1 MTAGGATAD
10 NGSGQLPGLW
20 ADYYAPEFVVRVD
33 DRVVD
38 PTTKGDVLQ
47 IEVTLDEKNPASF
60 SLVISDWDDV
70 KLDFKYSS
78 KRTFN
83 PGRPVTIDLGYASR
97 LQRVV
102 TGVIT
107 SLSPRFPE
115 SGSPTLTV
123 TGTDLMRMMANRQPD
138 DGERKHYRDS
148 TDAEIAQ
155 EIAVRWGMRADVVQS
170 APRHTLVVQKQEDA
184 VFLMERAKRIDYE
197 FFIGLDGV
205 TGEETLSFVPRR
217 DGRDARS
224 LRVHQFT
231 WGTNLISFTPR
242 LSATGQVSEVTV
254 RGWDPRTKKPIVY
267 TARAKDLPSSAA
279 VDRSGPARADPRTRK
294 IVYDAPVLSVE
305 EARRLAT
312 SMLMERANA
321 YTKGSARV
329 IGQPDL
335 RPDDTVNIG
344 GVGCRF
350 EGQYHVT
357 KVVHSLGANGFTTS
371 FEVDRPVEGKCPKSR
386 RNP

>member
-1 MTAGGATAD
+1 MTAGTAG
-10 NGSGQLPGLW
+10 NGSIEVPGTW
-20 ADYYAPEFVVRVD
+20 EDYYAPEFVVRVGGQ
-33 DRVVD
+33 VVD

-47 IEVTLDEKNPASF
+47 ISVTLDERNPASF
-60 SLVISDWDDV
+60 SLTISDWDDV
-70 KLDFKYSS
+70 ELTFKHSS
-78 KRTFN
+78 SRRFD
-83 PGRPVTIDLGYASR
+83 PGKEVTIDLGYASR

-123 TGTDLMRMMANRQPD
+123 AGQDLMRMMANRHPD
-138 DGERKHYRDS
+138 DGDRKHYYGR

-155 EIAVRWGMRADVVQS
+155 EIAGRWKMTADVVPS
-170 APRHTLVVQKQEDA
+170 APRHAVVVQRQEDA
-184 VFLMERAKRIDYE
+184 MFLMERAKRIDYE
-197 FFIGLDGV
+197 FFISLG
-205 TGEETLSFVPRR
+205 TGDEEILSFVPRR
-217 DGRDARS
+217 DGRDGRG
-224 LRVHQFT
+224 LRVHRFV
-231 WGTNLISFTPR
+231 WGTNLMSFTPR

-254 RGWDPRTKKPIVY
+254 RGWDPRTKQPIVA
-267 TARAKDLPSSAA
+267 TARARDLPSSATA
-279 VDRSGPARADPRTRK
+279 DRSGPAKADPRTRK

-305 EARRLAT
+305 EARRLAI
-312 SMLMERANA
+312 SLLMERANA
-321 YTKGSARV
+321 YTKGSAQV

-335 RPDDTVNIG
+335 RPDNTVEIG

-357 KVVHSLGANGFTTS
+357 KVVHTLGASGFTTS
-371 FEVDRPVEGKCPKSR
+371 FDFDRPVEGECPPPR